1 MPNTNKQLYIQS
13 YRSTFSNFF
22 RISTT
27 SLSEKFKQQS
37 PRLYCMLSPEILYK
51 FQMPRRIHNLSAEIL
66 TPKRV
71 KKIPVLSVNCSF
83 VGNSESFAP
92 YHAPVNFRHWCK
104 WRSWM
109 IIMYLFF
116 DSCVFVYSVFMLYSI
131 RVCLYVFNTFSPSTF
146 WNWRTNPNPS
156 VSIFRDGSSIYC
168 CAILQAIV
176 LRSLSWS
183 IACTALWKYIIKI
196 EMNRRLL

>member
-1 MPNTNKQLYIQS
+1 MVMVKEILKLVRITVQTTKKLSIGAARKQSVPNTNKQLYIQS

-51 FQMPRRIHNLSAEIL
+51 FQMPRKIHNLSAEIL

-92 YHAPVNFRHWCK
+92 YHAPVNFR
-104 WRSWM
+104 R
-109 IIMYLFF
+109 
-116 DSCVFVYSVFMLYSI
+116 
-131 RVCLYVFNTFSPSTF
+131 
-146 WNWRTNPNPS
+146 
-156 VSIFRDGSSIYC
+156 
-168 CAILQAIV
+168 
-176 LRSLSWS
+176 
-183 IACTALWKYIIKI
+183 
-196 EMNRRLL
+196 